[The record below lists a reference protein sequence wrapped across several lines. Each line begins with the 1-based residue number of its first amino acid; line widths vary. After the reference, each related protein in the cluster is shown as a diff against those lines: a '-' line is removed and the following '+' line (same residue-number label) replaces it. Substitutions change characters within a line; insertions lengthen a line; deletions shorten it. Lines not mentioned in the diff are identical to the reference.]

1 MSLVS
6 VASDEIIFHV
16 VSEIGVV
23 RVLSDKSFFS
33 RSLEYRRSQRSQW
46 WKYFTCT
53 LQNQRSQ

>member
-23 RVLSDKSFFS
+23 RVVSDKSFFS
-33 RSLEYRRSQRSQW
+33 RSLEYRRSQRSQ
-46 WKYFTCT
+46 
-53 LQNQRSQ
+53 